1 MTEPSTVNRPPSP
14 DSLAVAERL
23 FAAIQ
28 AGDVDAVRELYSP
41 GVVIWHNFDQV
52 EQTRDQNLRT
62 LAWMTKN
69 VKDVRYEEIQR
80 HAFEGGFVQQHVL
93 RGTGPSGMPIEMP
106 ACIICRVEDG
116 LITRLD
122 EYLDSAQTAPLR

>member
-1 MTEPSTVNRPPSP
+1 MTSIDNRQSTLGN
-14 DSLAVAERL
+14 LEVAERL
-23 FAAIQ
+23 FAAISV
-28 AGDVDAVRELYSP
+28 GDVDAVRELYSP
-41 GVVIWHNFDQV
+41 DVVIWHNFDQV

-62 LAWMTKN
+62 ITWMTEN

-80 HAFEGGFVQQHVL
+80 HEFDGGFVQQHVL
-93 RGTGPSGMPIEMP
+93 RGTGPSGGALEMP

-122 EYLDSAQTAPLR
+122 EYLDSAHTAPLR

>member
-1 MTEPSTVNRPPSP
+1 MTSIDNRQSTVGN
-14 DSLAVAERL
+14 LEVAERL

-28 AGDVDAVRELYSP
+28 AGEVEAVRELYSP
-41 GVVIWHNFDQV
+41 DVVIWHNFDQV

-62 LAWMTKN
+62 LTWMTKN

-80 HAFEGGFVQQHVL
+80 HEIAGGFVQQHVL
-93 RGTGPSGMPIEMP
+93 RGTGPSGGQVEMP
-106 ACIICRVEDG
+106 ACIICRVEGG